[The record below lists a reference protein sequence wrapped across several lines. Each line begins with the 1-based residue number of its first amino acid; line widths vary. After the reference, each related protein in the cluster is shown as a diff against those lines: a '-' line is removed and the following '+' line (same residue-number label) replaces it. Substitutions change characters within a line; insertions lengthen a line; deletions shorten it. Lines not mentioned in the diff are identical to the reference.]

1 MKAVHAKGSWGAAL
15 CILVGASLSA
25 PPTVRAR
32 EKNEPDPATIQLFQ
46 VLNSSFGGKVEHFC
60 LLGDMYTD
68 ASGEQYRRVVRVDYD
83 KSRTFG
89 RLNIYVRS
97 VGKMTPDQLAAYSPQ
112 QIYDFGESDQAKYV
126 KTDTLT
132 FGAPGD
138 LYLAAQ
144 GDGPLH
150 SASITDQ
157 VRKQYSDLIT
167 QYVIPAL
174 QKGPGAQ
181 APSTQ

>member
-1 MKAVHAKGSWGAAL
+1 MRAVQQRAGWGAAL
-15 CILVGASLSA
+15 SVVVGMALTS
-25 PPTVRAR
+25 PPGAQAR
-32 EKNEPDPATIQLFQ
+32 EKFEPDPATIQLFQ
-46 VLNSSFGGKVEHFC
+46 ILNSSFSGKVDHFC

-68 ASGEQYRRVVRVDYD
+68 ASGEQYRRVLRVDYD
-83 KSRTFG
+83 KNRAFG
-89 RLNIYVRS
+89 RLNVYVRS
-97 VGKMTPDQLAAYSPQ
+97 VGKMTPDQLATYTPA
-112 QIYDFGESDQAKYV
+112 QIYDFGESDQAKFV

-150 SASITDQ
+150 SASITDE
-157 VRKQYSDLIT
+157 VRKQYSDLLT

-174 QKGPGAQ
+174 QKGPA
-181 APSTQ
+181 ATQ